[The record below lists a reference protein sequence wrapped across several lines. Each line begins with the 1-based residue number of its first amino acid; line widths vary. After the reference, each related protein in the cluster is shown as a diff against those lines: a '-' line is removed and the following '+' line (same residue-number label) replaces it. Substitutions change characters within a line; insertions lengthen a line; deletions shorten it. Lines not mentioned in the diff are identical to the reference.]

1 MFMVLWD
8 IQYLMLLFNVM
19 LCDGGSMEDLIILSV
34 NGSDFGWLICSV
46 WSVVG
51 KILNSMLLGV
61 NCKEV

>member
-1 MFMVLWD
+1 
-8 IQYLMLLFNVM
+8 M

-61 NCKEV
+61 NCKFDVVF